1 MMENPGRKP
10 TVKQVYAIAF
20 ELCER
25 AGEQFPDTVGVA
37 SEMIE
42 RLRLENGKPVERRE
56 VMPGTGDEGGASTVL
71 A

>member
-1 MMENPGRKP
+1 MEASGRKP

-25 AGEQFPDTVGVA
+25 AGEQFPDTVGEA
-37 SEMIE
+37 SELIE

-56 VMPGTGDEGGASTVL
+56 VMPGAGDEGGASTVL